1 MEQYPQQEEM
11 YVDYKE
17 LKANMLN
24 GEVDLKQ
31 IKERLLQADQSTL
44 SREASYSNL
53 EFLVDKET
61 ISFIEKQD
69 TEIQRSYYGFLSFT
83 YLHVAQNEVFKGN
96 ADEGLE
102 KFRNAFVCELKG
114 LAHPDNIAY
123 KRGSI
128 AYLEKDI
135 GTLEDSIDRLEEGRN
150 KEILINMLEG
160 LKTRG
165 YPDYLADYSK

>member
-1 MEQYPQQEEM
+1 MEQYPQQEKM

-17 LKANMLN
+17 LKSKVLN
-24 GEVDLKQ
+24 KEIDFKVVIDLLFK
-31 IKERLLQADQSTL
+31 ADQSTS
-44 SREASYSNL
+44 SREALYDN
-53 EFLVDKET
+53 EQFLTDEEIIKYIEDQDKE
-61 ISFIEKQD
+61 
-69 TEIQRSYYGFLSFT
+69 IQNGYYRILSLSHF
-83 YLHVAQNEVFKGN
+83 HVAQNEVVKGN

-102 KFRNAFVCELKG
+102 KFRESLVCELKR
-114 LAHPDNIAY
+114 LSHPDNIAY

-135 GTLEDSIDRLEEGRN
+135 ATLEDSIDRLEEGRN
-150 KEILINMLEG
+150 KEILVNMLEG